1 MQRRNPLVR
10 DSNFLLSSPNNSS
23 PKETNRRA
31 ECEKTMKAIADQK
44 PLFGLEQ
51 EYTLLDRDGWPFGW
65 PKKAF
70 PGEQG
75 TNIDDIRRDLLK
87 AVLRRSL
94 LLWCRCVSS
103 VWP

>member
-1 MQRRNPLVR
+1 M
-10 DSNFLLSSPNNSS
+10 
-23 PKETNRRA
+23 E
-31 ECEKTMKAIADQK
+31 AIADQK

-75 TNIDDIRRDLLK
+75 ENKGDIRKDPLK
-87 AVLRRSL
+87 AVLFRSL
-94 LLWCRCVSS
+94 LLRCRCVSS